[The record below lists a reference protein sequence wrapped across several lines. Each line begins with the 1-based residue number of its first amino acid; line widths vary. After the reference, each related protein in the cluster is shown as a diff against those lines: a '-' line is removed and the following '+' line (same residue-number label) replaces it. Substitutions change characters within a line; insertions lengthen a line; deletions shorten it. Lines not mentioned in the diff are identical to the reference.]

1 MKTTTTLLMALI
13 FSAASIATV
22 SAAAM
27 TFTAKVTDEH
37 NQPVENAEAVLVSPE
52 TRQVIKAKASTN
64 KGEYLFENVC
74 CGNYILSV
82 STADKKHLETEKVE
96 LKGKPKSK
104 DVKVKTTEEMSTKL

>member
-1 MKTTTTLLMALI
+1 MKTTTTLLMALF
-13 FSAASIATV
+13 FSAATIANV

-37 NQPVENAEAVLVSPE
+37 NQPIENAEAVLVSPE
-52 TRQVIKAKASTN
+52 TRQVIKAKASAN

-96 LKGKPKSK
+96 LKGVSQQK
-104 DVKVKTTEEMSTKL
+104 DVKLNVLNE

>member
-1 MKTTTTLLMALI
+1 MKTTTTLLMALLI
-13 FSAASIATV
+13 SAATVSKV

-27 TFTAKVTDEH
+27 TFTAKVTDEY

-52 TRQVIKAKASTN
+52 TRQVIKAKASVN

-96 LKGKPKSK
+96 LKGKPQHK
-104 DVKVKTTEEMSTKL
+104 DVKVKAAEELSSKL